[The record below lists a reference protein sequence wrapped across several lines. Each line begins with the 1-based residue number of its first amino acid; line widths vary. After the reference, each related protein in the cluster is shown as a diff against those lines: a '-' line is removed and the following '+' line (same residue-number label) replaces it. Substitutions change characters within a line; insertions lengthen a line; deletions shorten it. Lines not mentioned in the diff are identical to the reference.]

1 MWIAFFKF
9 LFYSFK
15 PLSRTADVWDIKDII
30 QATVLVLGWG
40 GGGSWT
46 MTINTGI
53 ATGILAGIPA
63 LLFLVTGIKLQMK
76 LMPKIKLVY
85 EDKEP
90 YKTVNEPYTHDTG
103 KSIPSRVR
111 YRVGLQLLGTKA
123 AELKVTLVKS
133 EPRIPR
139 IPADLRPPP
148 PNMSQSPTFTVYP
161 KDEITDFVQVVSYP
175 WQNEETGEKEIQVD
189 FQYNSVQIARGK
201 YIFTLLVQGKDV
213 PLYKRKFV
221 AEVDNNDKLQFYP
234 V

>member
-1 MWIAFFKF
+1 MLSTIKF
-9 LFYSFK
+9 LWLAVRPISK
-15 PLSRTADVWDIKDII
+15 LETAWDWWQIVNII
-30 QATVLVLGWG
+30 PPVAYIIGPRIIEWSNNMQLAWF
-40 GGGSWT
+40 
-46 MTINTGI
+46 
-53 ATGILAGIPA
+53 AGIPA
-63 LLFLVTGIKLQMK
+63 LLLLIAGIKLQMK

-90 YKTVNEPYTHDTG
+90 YKTVNEPYTHNTG

-111 YRVGLQLLGTKA
+111 YKVGLQLLGTKA
-123 AELKVTLVKS
+123 TELKVTLVKS

-213 PLYKRKFV
+213 PSYKREFV